1 MGARQDAA
9 APSGVKWLREQF
21 DWRVIEPA
29 RGQWDWSRYDQL
41 ELTSAQR
48 GFTVLPVLM
57 STPGWAGATWNTIP
71 SDPAD
76 YAELVAKV
84 TARYGP
90 GGSFWAAHPGL
101 AGKAPE
107 YFELWNEPYY
117 PQFSDNRID
126 PGRYARLVKAAA
138 RAGRTANARAKFV
151 MASETDV
158 LPSGSTEW
166 VSWTDAMYA
175 AVPDLNDYFD
185 AVAVHPYSKA
195 YAPDAPTNGYVH
207 DKFQRMANI
216 HEDFARHG
224 GGAKPFWITE
234 IGWSTCTD
242 TAYCVSEATQAAYT
256 AKLFTLLASTYT
268 YVDAVFLYRSSDL
281 GPAGSSDPEQSFGL
295 THEDGSAKPAWN
307 VLQAATGVG

>member
-1 MGARQDAA
+1 MGAKQDTV
-9 APSGVKWLREQF
+9 APSGAKSLREQF

-48 GFTVLPVLM
+48 GFTVLPMLM
-57 STPGWAGATWNTIP
+57 GTPSWAGPTWNTIP

-76 YAELVAKV
+76 YAEFVAKV

-90 GGSFWAAHPGL
+90 GGSFWLSHPEL
-101 AGKAPE
+101 ATKAPE

-138 RAGRTANARAKFV
+138 SAGRSANPLAKFI

-158 LPSGSTEW
+158 QPTGSSDW

-175 AVPDLNDYFD
+175 AVPDLNSYFD
-185 AVAVHPYSKA
+185 AVAVHPYSKT
-195 YAPDAPTNGYVH
+195 YAPDAPANGYIH
-207 DKFQRMANI
+207 DKFSRIATI
-216 HEDFARHG
+216 HDHFADHG
-224 GGAKPFWITE
+224 AAGKPMWITE
-234 IGWSTCTD
+234 VGWSTCAD
-242 TAYCVSEATQAAYT
+242 TRYCVSEATQAAYT
-256 AKLFTLLASTYT
+256 SKMFSMVASTYT
-268 YVDAVFLYRSSDL
+268 YVKAVFLYRSVDL
-281 GPAGSSDPEQSFGL
+281 GSTTSSDPEQNFGL
-295 THEDGSAKPAWN
+295 THQDGSAKPVWD
-307 VLQAATGVG
+307 VLKHVTGAA